1 MESLMISIN
10 AVLPFVIYLGV
21 GVFLKKFKKIDE
33 SFFKQLNSIIFSIFF
48 PFTMFNN
55 IHDISLDI
63 SSCARLVFI
72 CIVTLFLLIGLSFA
86 VVKRL
91 VKENER
97 RGVIIQAIYRSNTL
111 LYALPLIETLF
122 GSDGTALGSIIIALF
137 VPIYNILAIIILEYF
152 NGQNTSLK
160 NLLLKILHNPLF
172 QGAVIGVVFALFEIQ
187 IPAVIDKTI
196 STISSMTTP
205 LALIVLGGTTKLVSI
220 KKNMK
225 YIIPTLTFKMI
236 VFPIITVFIGKMLG
250 FNSIELFVYFI
261 LFATPI
267 AVSSFSMAANMGGDS
282 QLAGELVSV
291 STVASVFTL
300 FLWILFLTSFHL
312 I

>member
-21 GVFLKKFKKIDE
+21 GVFLKKYKKIDE

-63 SSCARLVFI
+63 SSCVRLVFI

>member
-122 GSDGTALGSIIIALF
+122 GSNGTALGSIIIALF

-250 FNSIELFVYFI
+250 FNSNELFVYFI